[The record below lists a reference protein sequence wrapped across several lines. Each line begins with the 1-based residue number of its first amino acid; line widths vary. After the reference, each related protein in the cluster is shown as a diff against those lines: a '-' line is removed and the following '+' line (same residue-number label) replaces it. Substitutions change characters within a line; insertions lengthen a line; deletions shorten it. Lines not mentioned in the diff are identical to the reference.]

1 MKVSQLTRKL
11 SRAGCFVKR
20 HGGDHDVWYSP
31 ITGKTDA
38 VSRHD
43 SEEVKKG
50 TLRRILKNLLGQ

>member
-1 MKVSQLTRKL
+1 MKVSQLTRML

-20 HGGDHDVWYSP
+20 HGGDHDIWYSP
-31 ITGKTDA
+31 ITGKIDE
-38 VSRHD
+38 VPRHG